1 MDLDIVILAAGKGT
15 RMKSDLPKVMHQF
28 LKKPFLQMVLETA
41 KELKPNRIIP
51 VIGYKSEIIREHFK
65 ELDLEFVEQKE
76 QLGTGHAVQQAI
88 SKINSKLTMILYGD
102 VPCINKDDLI
112 NLYRKSEKTQLAL
125 ITFKKSNPKGFGRIV
140 RDNNQKIA
148 KIVEEKDSN
157 DAEKEI
163 NEINTG
169 IMCVESALLKNLL
182 SSITNDNAQK
192 EYYLTDI
199 IKLAVDAKIN
209 VDNIEAKNEYTI
221 QGVNSIEELVQ
232 LERDV
237 MNEKAKKLLE
247 EGVKISDCSRI
258 DIRGELVC
266 EENVSIDIGCIFEGK
281 VTLKKGSVIGPYN
294 IIKDTNIGSGTEL
307 LAFNHVDNS
316 IIGNDCRVGP
326 YSRIRPQTQLNN
338 KINIGNFVELK
349 NVKVGEETKV
359 NHLSYVGDSIIGK
372 SVNVGAGTIT
382 CNYDGANKH
391 QTIIEDGVFI
401 GSDSQLIAPVTIKKG
416 STIGAGSTITQDTIE
431 GKLTLSRVNQIT
443 VDSWE
448 RPKKK

>member
-1 MDLDIVILAAGKGT
+1 
-15 RMKSDLPKVMHQF
+15 
-28 LKKPFLQMVLETA
+28 
-41 KELKPNRIIP
+41 
-51 VIGYKSEIIREHFK
+51 
-65 ELDLEFVEQKE
+65 
-76 QLGTGHAVQQAI
+76 
-88 SKINSKLTMILYGD
+88 
-102 VPCINKDDLI
+102 
-112 NLYRKSEKTQLAL
+112 
-125 ITFKKSNPKGFGRIV
+125 
-140 RDNNQKIA
+140 
-148 KIVEEKDSN
+148 
-157 DAEKEI
+157 
-163 NEINTG
+163 
-169 IMCVESALLKNLL
+169 
-182 SSITNDNAQK
+182 
-192 EYYLTDI
+192 
-199 IKLAVDAKIN
+199 
-209 VDNIEAKNEYTI
+209 
-221 QGVNSIEELVQ
+221 
-232 LERDV
+232 

>member
-112 NLYRKSEKTQLAL
+112 NLYKKSEKTQLAL

-169 IMCVESALLKNLL
+169 IMCVETALLKNLL
-182 SSITNDNAQK
+182 SSVTNDNAQK

-237 MNEKAKKLLE
+237 MIEKAKKLLE

>member
-112 NLYRKSEKTQLAL
+112 NLYKKSEKTQLAL

-237 MNEKAKKLLE
+237 MIEKAKKLLE

>member
-15 RMKSDLPKVMHQF
+15 RMKSNLPKVMHQF

-237 MNEKAKKLLE
+237 MIEKAKKLLE

>member
-15 RMKSDLPKVMHQF
+15 RMKSNLPKVMHQF

-112 NLYRKSEKTQLAL
+112 NLYKKSEKTQLAL

-169 IMCVESALLKNLL
+169 IMCVETALLKNLL
-182 SSITNDNAQK
+182 SSVTNDNAQK

-237 MNEKAKKLLE
+237 MIEKAKKLLE

-372 SVNVGAGTIT
+372 NVNVGAGTIT
-382 CNYDGANKH
+382 CNYDGVNKH

>member
-15 RMKSDLPKVMHQF
+15 RMKSNLPKVMHQF

-76 QLGTGHAVQQAI
+76 QLGTGHAVQQAV

-112 NLYRKSEKTQLAL
+112 NLYKKSEKTQLAL

-169 IMCVESALLKNLL
+169 IMCVETALLKNLL
-182 SSITNDNAQK
+182 SSVTNDNAQK

-237 MNEKAKKLLE
+237 MIEKAKKLLE

>member
-15 RMKSDLPKVMHQF
+15 RMKSNLPKVMHQF

-76 QLGTGHAVQQAI
+76 QLGTGHAVQQAV

-169 IMCVESALLKNLL
+169 IMCVETALLKNLL
-182 SSITNDNAQK
+182 SSVTNDNAQK

-237 MNEKAKKLLE
+237 MIEKAKKLLE

>member
-15 RMKSDLPKVMHQF
+15 RMKSDMPKVMHQF
-28 LKKPFLQMVLETA
+28 FKKPFLQMVLETA

-76 QLGTGHAVQQAI
+76 QLGTGHAVQQAV

-169 IMCVESALLKNLL
+169 IMCVETALLKNLL

-237 MNEKAKKLLE
+237 MIEKAKKLLE

>member
-15 RMKSDLPKVMHQF
+15 RMKSNLPKVMHQF

-112 NLYRKSEKTQLAL
+112 NLYKKSEKTQLAL

-169 IMCVESALLKNLL
+169 IMCVETALLKNLL
-182 SSITNDNAQK
+182 SSVTNDNAQK

-237 MNEKAKKLLE
+237 MIEKAKKLLE

>member
-51 VIGYKSEIIREHFK
+51 VIGYKSEIIREYFK

-112 NLYRKSEKTQLAL
+112 NLYKKSEKTQLAL

-169 IMCVESALLKNLL
+169 IMCVETALLKNLL
-182 SSITNDNAQK
+182 SSVTNDNAQK

>member
-15 RMKSDLPKVMHQF
+15 RMKSNLPKVMHQF

-169 IMCVESALLKNLL
+169 IMCVETALLKNLL
-182 SSITNDNAQK
+182 SSVTNDNAQK

-416 STIGAGSTITQDTIE
+416 STVGAGSTITQDTIE

>member
-15 RMKSDLPKVMHQF
+15 RMKSNLPKVMHQF

-169 IMCVESALLKNLL
+169 IMCVETALLKNLL

-237 MNEKAKKLLE
+237 MIEKAKKLLE

>member
-15 RMKSDLPKVMHQF
+15 RMKSNLPKVMHQF

-65 ELDLEFVEQKE
+65 ELNLEFVEQKE

-112 NLYRKSEKTQLAL
+112 NLYKKSEKTQLAL

-169 IMCVESALLKNLL
+169 IMCVETALLKNLL
-182 SSITNDNAQK
+182 SSVTNDNAQK

-237 MNEKAKKLLE
+237 MIEKAKKLLE

>member
-15 RMKSDLPKVMHQF
+15 RMKSNLPKVMHQF

-51 VIGYKSEIIREHFK
+51 VIGYKSEIIREYFK

-112 NLYRKSEKTQLAL
+112 NLYKKSEKTQLAL

-169 IMCVESALLKNLL
+169 IMCVETALLKNLL
-182 SSITNDNAQK
+182 SSVTNDNAQK

-237 MNEKAKKLLE
+237 MIEKAKKLLE

>member
-15 RMKSDLPKVMHQF
+15 RMKSDMPKVMHQF

-76 QLGTGHAVQQAI
+76 QLGTGHAVQQAV

-294 IIKDTNIGSGTEL
+294 IIKDTNIGRGTEL

>member
-15 RMKSDLPKVMHQF
+15 RMKSNLPKVMHQF

-65 ELDLEFVEQKE
+65 ELNLEFVEQKE

-112 NLYRKSEKTQLAL
+112 NLYKKSEKTQLAL

-169 IMCVESALLKNLL
+169 IMCVETALLKNLL
-182 SSITNDNAQK
+182 SSVTNDNAQK

-237 MNEKAKKLLE
+237 MIEKAKKLLE

-316 IIGNDCRVGP
+316 IIGNDCHVGP

>member
-169 IMCVESALLKNLL
+169 IMCVETALLKNLL
-182 SSITNDNAQK
+182 SSVTNDNAQK

-372 SVNVGAGTIT
+372 NVNVGAGTIT

-401 GSDSQLIAPVTIKKG
+401 GSDSQLIAPITIKKG